1 MKNKKSRT
9 QTRVYAMEVLYQ
21 WLHISDDVEAMLS
34 RYAEK
39 KRVDADYLVTLVKG
53 SLAKRKEIDQAI
65 SPYLE
70 GRTLEEVS
78 QIEYAILLV
87 AAFELM
93 NQFDVPYRVVINEA
107 INLSK
112 QYGAVESHKFINS
125 VLDRL
130 AKEVRGIECQG

>member
-21 WLHISDDVEAMLS
+21 WLHTSDDIDDMLE

-39 KRVDADYLVTLVKG
+39 KRVDADYMVTLVKG
-53 SLAKRKEIDQAI
+53 SLAKRQEIDTAI
-65 SPYLE
+65 RPFLE
-70 GRTLEEVS
+70 ERALEEVS

-93 NQFDVPYRVVINEA
+93 NKFDVPYKVVINEA

-130 AKEVRGIECQG
+130 AKDVRGIECQG